1 MAPAKAHPAAQFS
14 CRPWLRA
21 DDSDPRYAE
30 FSRDP
35 DVWNGAEWAV
45 LHSELR
51 ACLQSLLDV
60 EDFRGSISDA
70 KFAVLG
76 PWLADFDSG
85 DAMYEVEA
93 EN

>member
-1 MAPAKAHPAAQFS
+1 M
-14 CRPWLRA
+14 
-21 DDSDPRYAE
+21 
-30 FSRDP
+30 
-35 DVWNGAEWAV
+35 